1 MPIRWISMVLLVFA
15 LGVSGGPAW
24 SAIVPDGS
32 VVERET
38 DAPKLPPGPDGKNK
52 VPKVKVGDGQK
63 APAKSSPKETTANRK
78 PPLKRPNTAAPGNQ
92 GSAFGNQNAVPD
104 PGDAR
109 PLMPLA
115 PTPVSTGSTTPL
127 WAALVMFL
135 LLAAGGF
142 WLAQQRSHE

>member
-1 MPIRWISMVLLVFA
+1 MPIRWIALWLLVFT
-15 LGVSGGPAW
+15 LGVSAGPAW

-38 DAPKLPPGPDGKNK
+38 EAPKLPPGPDTKNK
-52 VPKVKVGDGQK
+52 VPKVKPGEGQK
-63 APAKSSPKETTANRK
+63 PAVKATPKEATANRK
-78 PPLKRPNTAAPGNQ
+78 PLKRPNGVAPGNQ
-92 GSAFGNQNAVPD
+92 GSAFGNQDAAPE

-109 PLMPLA
+109 PLVPLA

-135 LLAAGGF
+135 LLAAAGF
-142 WLAQQRSHE
+142 WLAQRRSHE

>member
-1 MPIRWISMVLLVFA
+1 MPIRWVALWLMVFA
-15 LGVSGGPAW
+15 LGLPGAPAW

-38 DAPKLPPGPDGKNK
+38 DAPKLPPGPDSKGKR
-52 VPKVKVGDGQK
+52 PKIKSDDSQK
-63 APAKSSPKETTANRK
+63 PAAKPTPKEATANRK
-78 PPLKRPNTAAPGNQ
+78 PPLKRPNTGAPGNQ
-92 GSAFGNQNAVPD
+92 GSAFSKQDSAPE

-109 PLMPLA
+109 PLVPLA
-115 PTPVSTGSTTPL
+115 PTTVSTGSTTPL

-142 WLAQQRSHE
+142 WLAQQRRHD